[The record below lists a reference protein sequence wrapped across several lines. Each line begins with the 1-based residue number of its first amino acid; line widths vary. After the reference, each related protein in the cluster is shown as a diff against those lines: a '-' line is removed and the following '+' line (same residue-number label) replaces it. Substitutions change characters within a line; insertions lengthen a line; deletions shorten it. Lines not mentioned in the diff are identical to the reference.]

1 MRTNILKFRLTTL
14 RNHLN
19 IHLQNIPHIRR
30 SSNTTSLLKQP
41 TVLSKSMGLPLWTS
55 MVLDSSSNTTPDNRD
70 LDDTSSP
77 NRYPDDAP
85 SLLLRLE
92 NRNSIPYVQ
101 STRLP
106 SPLQH
111 ANTMA
116 MPTRTNQLETN
127 VDTSHSK
134 TTSRWTS
141 LRMAVYFQLVIKTA
155 LLICVLLAP
164 WSALANNSFQRRIQ
178 NEEKRHAIN

>member
-14 RNHLN
+14 HNNLN
-19 IHLQNIPHIRR
+19 LHLQNIPHIRQ
-30 SSNTTSLLKQP
+30 SNTTTSLPYQSP
-41 TVLSKSMGLPLWTS
+41 IHSKSMGLPLRTS
-55 MVLDSSSNTTPDNRD
+55 MVLDSPSNTTPDNRD
-70 LDDTSSP
+70 MDDTSSP
-77 NRYPDDAP
+77 NRYPDDVP

-92 NRNSIPYVQ
+92 NRNGIPYVQ
-101 STRLP
+101 SLRLR
-106 SPLQH
+106 STLQH

-116 MPTRTNQLETN
+116 MSTRTNQQQTN

-141 LRMAVYFQLVIKTA
+141 IRMALYLQLVLTTA
-155 LLICVLLAP
+155 LLICILLTP

-178 NEEKRHAIN
+178 REEKVHAIN

>member
-1 MRTNILKFRLTTL
+1 MWTCSYRPWRLSTEQIWERKMFCMHSLRKKEKDMRTNILKFRLTTL
-14 RNHLN
+14 HNHLN

-92 NRNSIPYVQ
+92 NRNSIPY
-101 STRLP
+101 
-106 SPLQH
+106 
-111 ANTMA
+111 
-116 MPTRTNQLETN
+116 
-127 VDTSHSK
+127 
-134 TTSRWTS
+134 
-141 LRMAVYFQLVIKTA
+141 
-155 LLICVLLAP
+155 
-164 WSALANNSFQRRIQ
+164 
-178 NEEKRHAIN
+178 

>member
-14 RNHLN
+14 HNHLN

-30 SSNTTSLLKQP
+30 SSNTRSMPQQSSI
-41 TVLSKSMGLPLWTS
+41 LSKSMGLPLWTS
-55 MVLDSSSNTTPDNRD
+55 MVLDSPSNTTPDNRD
-70 LDDTSSP
+70 LDTPSGIDRHT
-77 NRYPDDAP
+77 NDDDY
-85 SLLLRLE
+85 LLLRLE

-101 STRLP
+101 STRLR
-106 SPLQH
+106 SPIQH

-155 LLICVLLAP
+155 LLICVLCTFGF
-164 WSALANNSFQRRIQ
+164 ALADRRLQRQMDRSH
-178 NEEKRHAIN
+178 NK